1 MPSSVASSGVR
12 LLGALLLL
20 TACAAS
26 GRAPAPD
33 AGADLGGRVWH
44 LVKFQSSD
52 ETTLTPDDRTKY
64 TFEFGGD
71 GRLSV
76 RVDCNRGRGTWTS
89 AGPNQLQIGPLAL
102 TRAACPPGSLHDRIV
117 KDLPFI
123 RSYVIRDGRL
133 FLALMAD
140 GGIYELKPGPVSGPR

>member
-1 MPSSVASSGVR
+1 MPSSVVSSGMR

-20 TACAAS
+20 TACAPSA
-26 GRAPAPD
+26 RAPAPD
-33 AGADLGGRVWH
+33 AGVDLGGRVWQ

-71 GRLSV
+71 GGLSV

-140 GGIYELKPGPVSGPR
+140 GGIYELEPGPVPGTR

>member
-1 MPSSVASSGVR
+1 MR

-26 GRAPAPD
+26 ARAPAPD
-33 AGADLGGRVWH
+33 AGVDLGGRVWQ

-64 TFEFGGD
+64 TLEFGGD

-76 RVDCNRGRGTWTS
+76 RVDCNRGRGTWT
-89 AGPNQLQIGPLAL
+89 
-102 TRAACPPGSLHDRIV
+102 
-117 KDLPFI
+117 
-123 RSYVIRDGRL
+123 
-133 FLALMAD
+133 
-140 GGIYELKPGPVSGPR
+140 